1 MRYEEGSSRHGEF
14 QRRGASASL
23 SDLVNQYARFN
34 ATLMDGLSQTLTNVM
49 ELPKTMERNPK
60 RKHFR
65 DECSDPCYEDP
76 CHCRCCIYDADLVV
90 YARLGELR
98 VVPIRLENP
107 RRREREVS
115 LVLSDWHTS
124 GGKKAN
130 IQARIL
136 PEMNFTLPPCSE
148 KELVLLIDAG
158 QAEMSLVHKDKRQSR
173 LMDVDDC
180 LVLYANLS
188 VEGCGTRPVRIA
200 LALLPR
206 DCSPFVIE
214 CLSSCC

>member
-1 MRYEEGSSRHGEF
+1 MRYEELSSRHGEF
-14 QRRGASASL
+14 QKSSASASL
-23 SDLVNQYARFN
+23 SDLVDQYARFN
-34 ATLMDGLSQTLTNVM
+34 ATLMQGLSQTFANVM

-60 RKHFR
+60 YKHFK

-98 VVPIRLENP
+98 VVPIRIENP
-107 RRREREVS
+107 RRREREIT

-124 GGKKAN
+124 GGKQAA
-130 IQARIL
+130 IQAQIL
-136 PEMNFTLPPCSE
+136 PETHFKLPACSQ
-148 KELVLLIDAG
+148 KEFVLLINAG
-158 QAEMSLVHKDKRQSR
+158 QAEMSLVHKDERQSR
-173 LMDVDDC
+173 LIDVDDC
-180 LVLYANLS
+180 LVLYADLRI
-188 VEGCGTRPVRIA
+188 EGCGTRPVRIA